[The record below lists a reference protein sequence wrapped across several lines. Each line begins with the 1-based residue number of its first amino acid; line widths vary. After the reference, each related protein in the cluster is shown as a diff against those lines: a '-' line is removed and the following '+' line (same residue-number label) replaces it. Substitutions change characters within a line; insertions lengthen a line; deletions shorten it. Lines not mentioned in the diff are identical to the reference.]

1 MNIPIEKLL
10 DQFRAKHILVI
21 GDVMLDEYLWGA
33 VNRVS
38 PEAPV
43 PVVKL
48 DHIDYHAG
56 GAANVA
62 ENVYGLGCE
71 VTMVGVIGDDENG
84 AKLEKILYKDK
95 RFNLHLIKQFDRP
108 TTVKTRIMAQ
118 GQQMMRVDN
127 ETEDNTS
134 SKVYRDLQSTIH
146 NILDRV
152 DGLILQDYG
161 KGLLSKEMIS
171 WIMRSAKD
179 ASLPVY
185 VDPKDHNYEC
195 YSGSRLLK
203 PNLSEF
209 WNYVGQGLSFEDT
222 AISFKTKNDYNILL
236 VTKGSEGMSIF
247 YDNKIEHIPTK
258 ARSVHDVSGAGD
270 TVISTFAVCD
280 ICGADPLESATISNY
295 AAGQVCGMS
304 GVVPIK
310 IEDLSNINNDQDD

>member
-1 MNIPIEKLL
+1 MSVTTKFNMSILIEKLL

-84 AKLEKILYKDK
+84 AKLENILYKDK
-95 RFNLHLIKQFDRP
+95 RFNLHLIKQFERP

-127 ETEDNTS
+127 ETEENPS

-209 WNYVGQGLSFEDT
+209 WNNVDKGPSFEDT

-247 YDNKIEHIPTK
+247 YDNKI
-258 ARSVHDVSGAGD
+258 
-270 TVISTFAVCD
+270 
-280 ICGADPLESATISNY
+280 
-295 AAGQVCGMS
+295 
-304 GVVPIK
+304 
-310 IEDLSNINNDQDD
+310 